1 MFVQK
6 VPHIKD
12 QFLTQERASMEL
24 ESGQIAVVGIHEQD
38 SQSVVHSHPY
48 YELVLP
54 LVGSNVRYSVDGN
67 IYDINLGE
75 MIIFPRPVL
84 S

>member
-24 ESGQIAVVGIHEQD
+24 ESGQIAVGWYTNEQD

-48 YELVLP
+48 YELVLSWWAATCAI
-54 LVGSNVRYSVDGN
+54 LWTATF
-67 IYDINLGE
+67 
-75 MIIFPRPVL
+75 MI
-84 S
+84 

>member
-24 ESGQIAVVGIHEQD
+24 ESGQIAVGWYTNEQD
-38 SQSVVHSHPY
+38 SQSVYTLTRIMSLYCPWWAATCAI
-48 YELVLP
+48 LWTATF
-54 LVGSNVRYSVDGN
+54 
-67 IYDINLGE
+67 
-75 MIIFPRPVL
+75 MI
-84 S
+84 

>member
-24 ESGQIAVVGIHEQD
+24 ESGQIAVGWYTNEQD
-38 SQSVVHSHPY
+38 SQSVVHSHRIMSLYCPWWAATCAI
-48 YELVLP
+48 LWTATF
-54 LVGSNVRYSVDGN
+54 
-67 IYDINLGE
+67 
-75 MIIFPRPVL
+75 MI
-84 S
+84 

>member
-24 ESGQIAVVGIHEQD
+24 ESGQID
-38 SQSVVHSHPY
+38 RKSTRLNSSHAT
-48 YELVLP
+48 
-54 LVGSNVRYSVDGN
+54 
-67 IYDINLGE
+67 
-75 MIIFPRPVL
+75 
-84 S
+84 

>member
-24 ESGQIAVVGIHEQD
+24 ESGQIAVGGIPT
-38 SQSVVHSHPY
+38 SRTASLLYTLTRIMSLYCPWWAATCAI
-48 YELVLP
+48 LWTATF
-54 LVGSNVRYSVDGN
+54 
-67 IYDINLGE
+67 
-75 MIIFPRPVL
+75 MI
-84 S
+84 

>member
-24 ESGQIAVVGIHEQD
+24 ESGQIAVGWYTNEQTA
-38 SQSVVHSHPY
+38 SLLYTLTRIMSLYCPWWAATCAI
-48 YELVLP
+48 LWTATF
-54 LVGSNVRYSVDGN
+54 
-67 IYDINLGE
+67 
-75 MIIFPRPVL
+75 MI
-84 S
+84 